1 MKQYKLSHIA
11 RAAMLL
17 AVLAMLAACEKPI
30 LDDAAA
36 VSDASPSEANVVLH
50 FTQSEGGD
58 FTSATRAATHADTPV
73 ATRAATRAATDIT
86 DLCSRLNLAVF
97 NADGTKVKTVAQK
110 EGDASYGT
118 VALSLA
124 AGTYQLVVI
133 AHNGDGSATITST
146 EKVTF
151 PNNKV
156 TDMFYYYGDLVVG
169 SEKQSYDLT
178 LTRAVAMFR
187 LVLTDESIPASVAK
201 LKFYYTGGSSTFSPA
216 EGYGIVQSK
225 QTEIRAVSED
235 GIYEI
240 YTLPHTE
247 EDVLTKLTITALDAN
262 DNTVKERI
270 FENVPVIRNQV
281 TRYTGSFFG
290 SGGSGETGSGDFRMT
305 ADPEWD
311 SINGYTF

>member
-17 AVLAMLAACEKPI
+17 AVLAMLAACEKPL

-50 FTQSEGGD
+50 FTQSEDGD
-58 FTSATRAATHADTPV
+58 FT
-73 ATRAATRAATDIT
+73 AATRAATDIT

-156 TDMFYYYGDLVVG
+156 TDTFYYYGDLVVG

-270 FENVPVIRNQV
+270 FENVPVVRNQV